1 MRFSLAKYAQ
11 MEKSKLDAANINLD
25 SLENKANS
33 LEKDLSLKSEAFAS
47 ITDDKVPTWQD
58 VQKQLKK
65 NEAAIELVRIN
76 KFGIAKIVTDTSA
89 QKVSGKFPEYKVHDL
104 TDSIHYAALIVTTK
118 SKEPELVLL
127 KNGNDLETLY
137 ATYQK
142 NAIAF
147 QQEDT
152 ASYKQFWQPIGQ
164 KLKEMGIKK
173 GGKVFL
179 SPDGV
184 YNQISLN
191 TLFNPKTKKYLMDE
205 LEIHTVTN
213 TKDILAF
220 GKAENKNLKAE
231 LIGFPSYDLDQ
242 NTWANLSNEAAEAD
256 AFASRSFSA
265 GFQTVSMLPGTQ
277 LEIVNIQSILGQNG
291 YQSGISIAEKATEE
305 SVKAVQNPKI
315 LHIATHGF
323 FIGANEKNEKIDPM
337 LRSGLLLAGCS
348 NYAKAEEK
356 PQTEDGILT
365 ALEAANLELDE
376 TDLVVLSACETGLGD
391 VKAGEGVYGLQRAFR
406 VAGAKS
412 ILISLWKVDDA
423 ATQKLMTSFYK
434 NLSKLDNARLAF
446 KVAQKEIRKEYPDPY
461 FWGAFV
467 LVGE

>member
-1 MRFSLAKYAQ
+1 ML
-11 MEKSKLDAANINLD
+11 INQTNHKT
-25 SLENKANS
+25 NK
-33 LEKDLSLKSEAFAS
+33 
-47 ITDDKVPTWQD
+47 IQ
-58 VQKQLKK
+58 
-65 NEAAIELVRIN
+65 
-76 KFGIAKIVTDTSA
+76 
-89 QKVSGKFPEYKVHDL
+89 
-104 TDSIHYAALIVTTK
+104 
-118 SKEPELVLL
+118 
-127 KNGNDLETLY
+127 
-137 ATYQK
+137 
-142 NAIAF
+142 
-147 QQEDT
+147 
-152 ASYKQFWQPIGQ
+152 
-164 KLKEMGIKK
+164 K

-191 TLFNPKTKKYLMDE
+191 TLLNPKTKKYLMDE

-242 NTWANLSNEAAEAD
+242 NTWASLNNEAAEAD

-365 ALEAANLELDE
+365 ALEA
-376 TDLVVLSACETGLGD
+376 
-391 VKAGEGVYGLQRAFR
+391 
-406 VAGAKS
+406 
-412 ILISLWKVDDA
+412 
-423 ATQKLMTSFYK
+423 
-434 NLSKLDNARLAF
+434 
-446 KVAQKEIRKEYPDPY
+446 
-461 FWGAFV
+461 
-467 LVGE
+467 